1 MRKPK
6 TEQEIFCD
14 YPECGTAITPG
25 STRHVIIPV
34 GGLRVEAPTG
44 EKDEGGNPKTQSFE
58 VVSAKLDFHDNCL
71 WKLFKDNLL
80 NSRPKKV
87 TEKAAVES

>member
-25 STRHVIIPV
+25 STRHVITPD
-34 GGLRVEAPTG
+34 GGLCLSMPNG
-44 EKDEGGNPKTQSFE
+44 EKDENGNPKTVSFV
-58 VVSAKLDFHDNCL
+58 VVSGKLDFHDNCL
-71 WKLFKDNLL
+71 WKMFKDNLL
-80 NSRPKKV
+80 NSRAKKATV
-87 TEKAAVES
+87 KEAVES